1 MTGQKGLSAKLL
13 RRGVSIKVIFW
24 VDFRNYCL
32 VGGSCILNRLNKL
45 LDVTKYV
52 ANNPTLEELTRFLCI
67 NNCPSGELSSVYVA
81 RILDRKSLLVEAAH
95 GYQED
100 GFIQVG
106 KLFDIEMERP
116 SGRAIL
122 KNQILFDPIDDS
134 YFEKYPADAGKVTY
148 QWSSKVSMPINE
160 NYFTQVSRYYPFEE
174 HDELYYQ
181 TLQSL
186 LQIYFSKIGKVSHEA
201 GDLYGKELTQRQQDI
216 YELVKKGLTN
226 DEIALQIGFSSSL
239 VKQET
244 MLVFSKLGVSGRK
257 GLTDLS

>member
-1 MTGQKGLSAKLL
+1 MTGQKYLSAKLL
-13 RRGVSIKVIFW
+13 WGKASIKVIFW
-24 VDFRNYCL
+24 VDFRKYYL
-32 VGGSCILNRLNKL
+32 VGGSCILNHLNKL
-45 LDVTKYV
+45 LDITKYV
-52 ANNPTLEELTRFLCI
+52 ASNPTLEELTRFLSI

-81 RILDRKSLLVEAAH
+81 KVLDKKSLLVEAAH
-95 GYQED
+95 GYQSD

-106 KLFDIEMERP
+106 KVFDVEIGRP

-122 KNQILFDPIDDS
+122 ENQIRFDPVDS
-134 YFEKYPADAGKVTY
+134 NYAAKFPADPGKVTY
-148 QWSSKVSMPINE
+148 QWSSKVSIPIND
-160 NYFTQVSRYYPFEE
+160 NYFTQISRYHPLEE
-174 HDELYYQ
+174 NDELYYQ
-181 TLQSL
+181 NLQSV

-226 DEIALQIGFSSSL
+226 EEIALQIGFSSSL